1 MGDFLGMLTEIDLDF
16 LQLTSTTVSSGT
28 KMGTALLKSCLCR
41 WIFSQHTSNSDLQ
54 EKKPTSA

>member
-1 MGDFLGMLTEIDLDF
+1 MLTEIDSDF

-28 KMGTALLKSCLCR
+28 KMEAALLKSCLPQ

-54 EKKPTSA
+54 EKTTSA